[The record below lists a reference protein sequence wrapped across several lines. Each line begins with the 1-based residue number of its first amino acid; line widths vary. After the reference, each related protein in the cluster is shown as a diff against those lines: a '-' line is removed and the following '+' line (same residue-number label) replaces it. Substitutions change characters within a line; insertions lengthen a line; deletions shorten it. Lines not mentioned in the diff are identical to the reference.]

1 MQNEFS
7 TKTRPC
13 IAEHEKASQTY
24 EKKIDLRLVFRC
36 TFTIREF
43 NRLRWG
49 RTFAE
54 VRALQ
59 RLYSSGLSPSEGV
72 TGRGS

>member
-1 MQNEFS
+1 MSFPPKRGPVSQNM
-7 TKTRPC
+7 
-13 IAEHEKASQTY
+13 
-24 EKKIDLRLVFRC
+24 KKPPKRMKKKLTLRLVFRC